1 LEQFALSFVPER
13 RIYSLRELSDQLRAV
28 LDRTF
33 SNIWVSG
40 EISGTKLAPSGHCYF
55 TLKDTDAQVR
65 CVCWKLT
72 YWRLRFKPRDG
83 VQVLVRGRVDIYEQ
97 RSEYQFTVEA
107 IEPQGHGALQIA
119 FDELKRKLLAEGLFE
134 SSRKRPLPKYPRR
147 IGIVT
152 SPKGAVIRDFLE
164 ILSRRFPGLH
174 IRLFPARVQGVGSID
189 DVRRG
194 IEYFGRSPFNQAF
207 DDRPWAEVV
216 VIARGGGS
224 LEDLWTFN
232 EEAVARAIGESPVP
246 VISAIG
252 HETDVTIADFVA
264 DLRAPTPSAAAEM
277 IVCTRQELLDRI
289 DALRSRAAQAM
300 RFRMATLARSLHEQ
314 AIDRATSVLHRGLA
328 RRTQRVDDLAERLR
342 AAIRIQLAARE
353 RNRRSLDEKLR
364 LLDLRPRFRYDRER
378 GQEATFRVISLIRAI
393 LTRRRERLAA
403 ITAKLEQLN
412 PRLVLSRGYAIVL
425 NEEGEIVR
433 DASQAPAGSS
443 VSILLE
449 KQMLPARI
457 IGSVTEDAEPG
468 DSLLSR

>member
-1 LEQFALSFVPER
+1 MEQFALSFVPQR
-13 RIYSLRELSDQLRAV
+13 RIYSLRELSDQLRQL
-28 LDRTF
+28 LDRSF

-55 TLKDTDAQVR
+55 TLKDAEAQIR

-72 YWRLRFKPRDG
+72 YWRLNFKPRDG

-134 SSRKRPLPKYPRR
+134 SARKRPLPKYPRR

-152 SPKGAVIRDFLE
+152 SPKGAVIRDFIE

-174 IRLFPARVQGVGSID
+174 IRLFPARVQGAGSIE

-194 IEYFGRSPFNQAF
+194 IEQFGRKAF
-207 DDRPWAEVV
+207 DQRPWAEVV

-232 EEAVARAIGESPVP
+232 EEAVARAIAESPVP

-300 RFRMATLARSLHEQ
+300 RFRIATLSRSLHEQ
-314 AIDRATSVLHRGLA
+314 AIDYATTVLHRGLA
-328 RRTQRVDDLAERLR
+328 RRNQRVDDLAERLR
-342 AAIRIQLAARE
+342 AAIRTQLGARE
-353 RNRRSLDEKLR
+353 KSRRSLDQQLR
-364 LLDLRPRFRYDRER
+364 LLDLRPRFRQDRER
-378 GQEATFRVISLIRAI
+378 GHEATFRTISLMRAI
-393 LTRRRERLAA
+393 LTRRRERLTA
-403 ITAKLEQLN
+403 IAAKLEQLN
-412 PRLVLSRGYAIVL
+412 PRLVLSRGYAIVR
-425 NEEGEIVR
+425 NEQGEIVR

-449 KQMLPARI
+449 QHTLPARI
-457 IGSVTEDAEPG
+457 TGSATSTDEP
-468 DSLLSR
+468 DISLLSR

>member
-1 LEQFALSFVPER
+1 VEQFALSFVPER

-28 LDRTF
+28 LDRGF

-55 TLKDTDAQVR
+55 TLKDADAQIR

-72 YWRLRFKPRDG
+72 YWRLKFKPRDG

-119 FDELKRKLLAEGLFE
+119 FEELKRKLLAEGLFE
-134 SSRKRPLPKYPRR
+134 SARKRPLPKYPRR

-152 SPKGAVIRDFLE
+152 SPKGAVIRDFIE

-174 IRLFPARVQGVGSID
+174 VRLYPARVQGAGSIED
-189 DVRRG
+189 ICRG
-194 IEYFGRSPFNQAF
+194 IGHLGRKAS
-207 DDRPWAEVV
+207 DGRPWPEVI

-232 EEAVARAIGESPVP
+232 EEAVARAIAESPVP

-252 HETDVTIADFVA
+252 HETDITIADFIA

-289 DALRSRAAQAM
+289 GALRSRAAQAM

-314 AIDRATSVLHRGLA
+314 AIDRATALLHRSIA
-328 RRTQRVDDLAERLR
+328 RRNQRLDDLAERLR
-342 AAIRIQLAARE
+342 AAIRAQLAARQKS
-353 RNRRSLDEKLR
+353 RRTLEENLR
-364 LLDLRPRFRYDRER
+364 LLDLRPRFRHDRDR
-378 GQEATFRVISLIRAI
+378 GHQATFRAISLMRAI
-393 LTRRRERLAA
+393 LTRRSERVAA
-403 ITAKLEQLN
+403 IAAKLEQLN

-425 NEEGEIVR
+425 NERSEIVR
-433 DASQAPAGSS
+433 DAWQAPAGTS

-449 KQMLPARI
+449 KQSLPARI
-457 IGSVTEDAEPG
+457 TSDEKPDTSP
-468 DSLLSR
+468 LST